1 MAKAFEDT
9 KLPEFMLALDI
20 GGTFTDVILIELNGG
35 GLWTT
40 KTSSVPGDPSRAF
53 FNGVDKIV
61 EQAHVAHR
69 DVMAVFHGSTI
80 ATNAILEGEG
90 AKTGMLVTDGF
101 KYVLEIG
108 RAEVPRKEN
117 LYAWV
122 KPKRPIPPRYIVE
135 VPERID
141 LDGSVDRA
149 LDEDAC
155 RAAARRLRDLGIEAV
170 AVVFLHAYANNTH
183 ERRAL
188 DILTEELPGVELSA
202 SCDVLPVFR
211 EYERAM
217 VTALNAR
224 VQPLVGR
231 YIGRLRA
238 GLADRSIA
246 APLYIMKSNGGVF
259 SPEQAAKTSI
269 DMALSGPA
277 AGARGAAYVGRL
289 AGEANIITIDMGGTS
304 ADVTLIRDGQPSIT
318 NDGEIGPFPLSVPIV
333 DIHTIGAGGGSIA
346 SVTADGGLLV
356 GPRSA
361 GADPGPACYDKGGD
375 LPTVTDA
382 NLLLGRIPP
391 RLLDGEIAIDPA
403 RSAAAIDRHVAEP
416 LGIDRIDAA
425 LGILAIVNN
434 NMIGALKVMSV
445 EKGLDPRDFTLAA
458 FGGAG
463 PVHGGELAR
472 LLGASKLLVP
482 SHPGILCATGLLATD
497 LQYDF
502 VRTRVQRSPNYDVGA
517 IDACFKELT
526 HDAENRLDAE
536 SVAPARRR
544 YRRSADIRYAGQGV
558 EITVDM
564 ADGTVDEAAIARLIE
579 DFHALHERLY
589 TFADRAAAVEL
600 INFRILATGVMD
612 KVSLPELARSDRAPD
627 IAGRRSVHFGGDGF
641 VDTPVYRR
649 ESLLAGQRIPGPAI
663 VDQLDTTTVLL
674 PDQVAVVDPYG
685 SLLITEHGAEER
697 GQ

>member
-1 MAKAFEDT
+1 MSKYA
-9 KLPEFMLALDI
+9 LALDI
-20 GGTFTDVILIELNGG
+20 GGTFTDVILIEHNGS

-40 KTSSVPGDPSRAF
+40 KTSSVPSDPSVAF
-53 FNGVDKIV
+53 FDGVDKIL
-61 EQAHVAHR
+61 EQAGVAHA
-69 DVMAVFHGSTI
+69 DVAAVFHGSTV
-80 ATNAILEGEG
+80 ATNAIIEGKG

-101 KYVLEIG
+101 KYILEIG

-122 KPKRPIPPRYIVE
+122 KPRRPILPRHIFE

-141 LDGSVDRA
+141 LDGSVAEAFD
-149 LDEDAC
+149 DEAC
-155 RAAARRLRDLGIEAV
+155 RAAARRLRFLGIEAV
-170 AVVFLHAYANNTH
+170 AVVFLHAYANAAH
-183 ERRAL
+183 ERRAME
-188 DILTEELPGVELSA
+188 ILGEELPGVELSA
-202 SCDVLPVFR
+202 SSEVLPVFR

-217 VTALNAR
+217 ATALNAS

-238 GLADRSIA
+238 GLAERSLDV
-246 APLYIMKSNGGVF
+246 PFYIMKSNGGVF
-259 SPEQAAKTSI
+259 SPERAAKQSI

-289 AGEANIITIDMGGTS
+289 AGEANIVSIDMGGTS

-318 NDGEIGPFPLSVPIV
+318 IDGEIGPFPLSVPIV

-346 SVTADGGLLV
+346 SVTPEGGLLV

-361 GADPGPACYDKGGD
+361 GADPGPACYGKGGE

-391 RLLDGEIAIDPA
+391 RLLDGEIEIDRA
-403 RSAAAIDRHVAEP
+403 RAEAAIEKHVAEP
-416 LGIDRIDAA
+416 LGIATVDAA

-434 NMIGALKVMSV
+434 NMVGALKVMSV

-472 LLGASKLLVP
+472 LLGTRKLLVP

-502 VRTRVQRSPNYDVGA
+502 VRTRVQRPPAYDVGA
-517 IDACFKELT
+517 IANCFGELSR
-526 HDAENRLDAE
+526 DAETRLEAE

-544 YRRSADIRYAGQGV
+544 YRRAADVRYAGQGV
-558 EITVDM
+558 EITVDV
-564 ADGTVDEAAIARLIE
+564 ADGEVDQAMIERLIE
-579 DFHALHERLY
+579 DFHDLHERLY
-589 TFADRAAAVEL
+589 TFADRAAAVEI
-600 INFRILATGVMD
+600 INFRITATGIME
-612 KVSLPELARSDRAPD
+612 KVSLPELARSDAAPE
-627 IAGRRSVHFGGDGF
+627 ASGQRPVHFGGDGF
-641 VDTPVYRR
+641 EATPVFRR
-649 ESLLAGQRIPGPAI
+649 ESLLAGQCIQGPAI
-663 VDQLDTTTVLL
+663 VDQFDATTVLL
-674 PDQVAVVDPYG
+674 PGQIAAVDGHG
-685 SLLITEHGAEER
+685 SLLISEQSTEVPA
-697 GQ
+697 Q